1 MLKYS
6 FTFKTTNIEERRCRI
21 VGDVCLDISE

>member
-1 MLKYS
+1 MLEHY

-21 VGDVCLDISE
+21 VEDVCLDVSQ